1 MLACA
6 LKNRLS
12 SRLVSRSV
20 SVFFQRR
27 AFSENAES
35 VEYEIVKN
43 METRKLI
50 FYYWCPIKLLLL
62 HCNKNIGAKS
72 NKTVN
77 MTAKI
82 HGFMLKHQQRLM
94 LIVLCKRQAFIY

>member
-20 SVFFQRR
+20 SAFFQRR
-27 AFSENAES
+27 AFSENTES

-43 METRKLI
+43 METFPL
-50 FYYWCPIKLLLL
+50 F
-62 HCNKNIGAKS
+62 S
-72 NKTVN
+72 EKTEVES
-77 MTAKI
+77 
-82 HGFMLKHQQRLM
+82 GRRGSL
-94 LIVLCKRQAFIY
+94 

>member
-20 SVFFQRR
+20 SAFFQRR

-43 METRKLI
+43 METFPL
-50 FYYWCPIKLLLL
+50 F
-62 HCNKNIGAKS
+62 S
-72 NKTVN
+72 EKTEVESCCR
-77 MTAKI
+77 
-82 HGFMLKHQQRLM
+82 GSL
-94 LIVLCKRQAFIY
+94 

>member
-20 SVFFQRR
+20 SAFFQRR

-43 METRKLI
+43 METFPL
-50 FYYWCPIKLLLL
+50 F
-62 HCNKNIGAKS
+62 S
-72 NKTVN
+72 EKTEVES
-77 MTAKI
+77 
-82 HGFMLKHQQRLM
+82 GCRGSL
-94 LIVLCKRQAFIY
+94 